1 MTGRSWTCPSG
12 VRNLHDLDVVLH
24 PMNPMLP
31 HVANAFRSLLLAG
44 WMVVAA
50 MQAFQAQTPV
60 INELMASNSLAVF
73 DDFFESDDWVEIYN
87 PGGLLDLAGYHIS
100 DDPNNLTKYTFPST
114 DPGSTFMTPNDHLV
128 VWMDNDSA
136 QGVLHANFK
145 LSPEDE
151 GVWLTA
157 PDGVTVLDF
166 IVYPP
171 QQTDL
176 SYGRTCDG
184 CDTWMHFNVPTP
196 EAPNADQLVPTPTLF
211 INEVLLDNTNNL
223 VDEAMEFEPWLEVYN
238 PNGFQVHLGGYTL
251 QSDLGFAATLPTND
265 PVATTVPANGFLL
278 LWLDGEPEQGGHHTA
293 TLASSSEQTFALK
306 GPDGVTADTYLAQV
320 SFANVSWGR
329 QTDGAPTS
337 TWFDIPT
344 PRVTNSLLVVPP
356 APLVINELVSVNGT
370 SHMDNAGEFDDW
382 VEIHNPTGQ
391 PVDLAGYYLSDR
403 LNNPVKW
410 QVPSGVADST
420 VIPAGGYVVLWA
432 DEDGSQGWNHMNFR
446 LSSSGE
452 AVVLRSPDGFSIAD
466 SVHFGALAAG
476 VSFARLPNAVG
487 PFQVTDQITP
497 EACNDCT
504 EGTHAPPV
512 SPNAL
517 AWPNP
522 VIGGEVLQ
530 VHEPVR
536 VFGMGGELLGELP
549 EGVCAVPRAWQ
560 GAVMLASTSGVVQ
573 RLVVVGGAN

>member
-1 MTGRSWTCPSG
+1 MS
-12 VRNLHDLDVVLH
+12 NLHDVDVVLH

-100 DDPNNLTKYTFPST
+100 DDPNNLMKYTFPST

-184 CDTWMHFNVPTP
+184 CDAWMHFNVPTP

-306 GPDGVTADTYLAQV
+306 GPDGVTADTFLAQV

-356 APLVINELVSVNGT
+356 AHLVINELVSVNGT

-452 AVVLRSPDGFSIAD
+452 VVVLRSPDGFSIAD

-487 PFQVTDQITP
+487 PFQVTEQITP

-549 EGVCAVPRAWQ
+549 EGVCAVQRTWQ
-560 GAVMLASTSGVVQ
+560 GAVMLASASGVVQ
-573 RLVVVGGAN
+573 RLLVVGGAN

>member
-251 QSDLGFAATLPTND
+251 QSDLGFVATLPTDD